1 MIEFEIPGDPVAK
14 QRPRMTKSGHVYTP
28 EKTRQYEKL
37 VKEAYLNHS
46 RSWKFG
52 KDVPLEI
59 RIVAYFPIP
68 KSDSNKRKNEK
79 KMGAIRPTIKSDIDN
94 ICKSILDGLNG
105 VAYVD
110 DKQIVSLHAS
120 KWYAESPKVRVMIL
134 PVREEGF

>member
-28 EKTRQYEKL
+28 TKTREYEKL
-37 VKEAYLNHS
+37 VKEAYISKS
-46 RSWKFG
+46 RGWKYD
-52 KDVPLEI
+52 KDVPLMV
-59 RIVAYFPIP
+59 RIIAYFPIP
-68 KSDSNKRKNEK
+68 KSDSKKRKTEK
-79 KMGAIRPTIKSDIDN
+79 KIGMIRPTIKSDIDN

-110 DKQIVSLHAS
+110 DRQIVSLHAS
-120 KWYAESPKVRVMIL
+120 KWYAESPMVRVMIL

>member
-14 QRPRMTKSGHVYTP
+14 QRPRMTKSGHIYTP
-28 EKTRQYEKL
+28 EKTRKYEKL

-46 RSWKFG
+46 RGWKFG
-52 KDVPLEI
+52 KDAPLEI
-59 RIVAYFPIP
+59 RIVAYFSIP

-79 KMGAIRPTIKSDIDN
+79 KMGVIRPTIKSDIDN

-110 DKQIVSLHAS
+110 DKQIVSLYAS
-120 KWYAESPKVRVMIL
+120 KWYAESPKVRVMIK
-134 PVREEGF
+134 RIGGRI

>member
-1 MIEFEIPGDPVAK
+1 MIEFEVPGDPVAK

-28 EKTRQYEKL
+28 EKTRKYEKL

-46 RSWKFG
+46 RGWKFG

-68 KSDSNKRKNEK
+68 KSDSNKRKTEK
-79 KMGAIRPTIKSDIDN
+79 KIGVIRPTIKSDIDN

-105 VAYVD
+105 VAYED
-110 DKQIVSLHAS
+110 DKQIVGLHAS
-120 KWYAESPKVRVMIL
+120 KWYADNPKVRVLISES
-134 PVREEGF
+134 R

>member
-28 EKTRQYEKL
+28 EKTRKYEKL
-37 VKEAYLNHS
+37 VKEACLNHS
-46 RSWKFG
+46 RGWKYE
-52 KDVPLEI
+52 KDVPLMI
-59 RIVAYFPIP
+59 RITAYFSIP
-68 KSDSNKRKNEK
+68 KSDSKKRKKEK
-79 KMGAIRPTIKSDIDN
+79 KIGMIRPTVKSDIDN

-120 KWYAESPKVRVMIL
+120 KWYAESPKVMVKII